1 MWGST
6 TLGCENFTPPFCRQ
20 YYLFCNAS
28 MEQLPCIRLAL
39 PCFDTGLKVNVGKS
53 EIVPVGDVSNFGEFS

>member
-1 MWGST
+1 
-6 TLGCENFTPPFCRQ
+6 
-20 YYLFCNAS
+20 

-53 EIVPVGDVSNFGEFS
+53 EIVPIGDVSNFGEFS